1 MKMKNYIKFIAV
13 CLTAFIISCES
24 EEPIFDNV
32 NGQTA
37 IQFTQAAYSTS
48 IPVEGLT
55 LSIPVLSTTVSG
67 EARSFNITVNDATNP
82 AEFTVGSLTIPADSY
97 EGVLSVAF
105 DYAAITGNDGD
116 LKTATF
122 TIETSGETTAAFK
135 GSTTVDYFREIIC
148 NDTTFTIN
156 TDFYA
161 GETGFS
167 ITDDATGNVVYTMPA
182 LGNARQ
188 TFTAAIYLAD
198 GCYTATITDSY
209 GDGQLDGT
217 VTGNYTITCSIITF
231 ASGGGAFASS
241 QSRSFCVNQ

>member
-1 MKMKNYIKFIAV
+1 MKNYIKFIAI
-13 CLTAFIISCES
+13 CLTAFIVSCES

-37 IQFTQAAYSTS
+37 LQFTQAAYSTS
-48 IPVEGLT
+48 IPVEDLT
-55 LSIPVLSTTVSG
+55 LTIPVLSTTISG
-67 EARSFNITVNDATNP
+67 EARSINVTVTDATNP

-97 EGVLSVAF
+97 EGVLSVNF
-105 DYAAITGNDGD
+105 DYSAISGNDGD
-116 LKTATF
+116 LKTVTF
-122 TIETSGETTAAFK
+122 NIDTAEGTTAAFK

-148 NDTTFTIN
+148 NDAVFTIN

-161 GETGFS
+161 NETGFT
-167 ITDDATGNVVYTMPA
+167 ITDDATGNVVYTLPA
-182 LGNARQ
+182 LANGVQ
-188 TFTAAIYLAD
+188 TITQNIFLAD

-217 VTGNYTITCSIITF
+217 NVGNYSLTCSIITF
-231 ASGGGAFASS
+231 ASGGGSFGSS